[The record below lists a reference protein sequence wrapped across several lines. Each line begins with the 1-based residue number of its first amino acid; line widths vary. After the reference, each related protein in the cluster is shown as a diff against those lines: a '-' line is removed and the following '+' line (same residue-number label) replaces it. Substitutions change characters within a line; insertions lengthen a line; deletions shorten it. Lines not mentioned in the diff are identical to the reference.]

1 MDCKRLTIRGDAA
14 DGFRRIKLV
23 WANIVKHQT
32 NEVNIGP
39 YDMLVDFLNT
49 RFLGGQAPIQ
59 TGELSERLQAPR
71 CVLQLCSHCVAP
83 FVQTMDEFV
92 RGKDSCFNT
101 RFKAF

>member
-59 TGELSERLQAPR
+59 TGELS
-71 CVLQLCSHCVAP
+71 
-83 FVQTMDEFV
+83 VQTMDEFV